1 MARAQQEQ
9 CTEQC
14 AEDRLARW
22 RKKWDAKATNFHL
35 DEEHPVLTRHAP
47 PLALGARVLLPL
59 CGKSQDLA
67 ALADRGFDVVGV
79 DGCAGALDAFAGEH
93 GGNVEPGPNHLS
105 VVRLPSTRTVGF
117 RVGDFL
123 GLAPGDLGGRFDG
136 AFDRGGLVA
145 VEPADRRAYAATLAD
160 LVRGWVLLVAV
171 EHPPFDGGKL
181 GPPFAVPEDAV
192 HELFDGAFDVA
203 LLEREDRMD
212 AEPAWRERGCDAF
225 FETSYLLRRRQ

>member
-1 MARAQQEQ
+1 MAQAQQ
-9 CTEQC
+9 EQC

-47 PLALGARVLLPL
+47 PLASGARVLLPL
-59 CGKSQDLA
+59 CGKSLDLA

-79 DGCAGALDAFAGEH
+79 DGCAGALDAFASEH

-117 RVGDFL
+117 K
-123 GLAPGDLGGRFDG
+123 
-136 AFDRGGLVA
+136 
-145 VEPADRRAYAATLAD
+145 
-160 LVRGWVLLVAV
+160 
-171 EHPPFDGGKL
+171 HPPFDGGKL

-225 FETSYLLRRRQ
+225 FETSSLLRRRQ